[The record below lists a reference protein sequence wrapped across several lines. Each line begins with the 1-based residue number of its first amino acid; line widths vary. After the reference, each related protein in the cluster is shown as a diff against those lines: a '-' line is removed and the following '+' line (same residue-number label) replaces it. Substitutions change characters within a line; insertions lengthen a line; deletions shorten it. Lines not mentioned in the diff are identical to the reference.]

1 MNRKQAPKAKV
12 SQDTAAPCAT
22 KSPCPVR
29 SKAREEGL
37 VLYDGLWYSV
47 GKFVPHHPGGAEVL
61 QQYLGTDIS
70 FVFRVMHRDP
80 DKIMK
85 YRKPVRAAA
94 PDEMK
99 VLTERRSEIC
109 KDMMDEYQTK
119 YKASPAKGMMQNLHP
134 DKFDLESFEKDATS
148 LWKQFI
154 QLGYFKPSRL
164 WIIKNTIALYALLA
178 SSIICMKVLPPSCFV
193 VPGVLLGLFWHQ
205 SGYLMHDAEHHN
217 VAGNERVNDILG
229 WMYGTVC
236 LGVNGA
242 WWREEH
248 REHHAF
254 LNAYDSK
261 GFKDPQMREDIW
273 IQNKKLIPFFGD
285 ELIHFLTNF
294 QHILFLPVIFL
305 AGRVGIVIDSTVTE
319 RKFRPWTKLGNVCH
333 VLLHYAVL
341 CQAPRPVA
349 VYIVAS
355 LWQAILSLQLLGNHY
370 VKPWNYITDATEGNF
385 FIWQILAT
393 QDFSCP
399 KWARWFYGGLNFH
412 YSHHCFP
419 TLSREYFHLTTPLI
433 RSLCEKHGLPFQEIA
448 FVDCVKEM
456 VANFDD
462 VRKEFRE
469 HGRGSLALLYT

>member
-1 MNRKQAPKAKV
+1 MSALQLGTIVGSALVIGNHCLNVNDMNRKQAPKAKV

-47 GKFVPHHPGGAEVL
+47 GKFVPHHPGGAEFL
-61 QQYLGTDIS
+61 LQYLGTDIS
-70 FVFRVMHRDP
+70 FIFRVMHRDP

-99 VLTERRSEIC
+99 VLTERKSEIC

-119 YKASPAKGMMQNLHP
+119 YKASPAKGMMHNLHP

-164 WIIKNTIALYALLA
+164 WIIKNTIVLYALLA
-178 SSIICMKVLPPSCFV
+178 SSIICMKVLPPLCFV

-261 GFKDPQMREDIW
+261 GFKDPQ
-273 IQNKKLIPFFGD
+273 
-285 ELIHFLTNF
+285 
-294 QHILFLPVIFL
+294 V
-305 AGRVGIVIDSTVTE
+305 S
-319 RKFRPWTKLGNVCH
+319 
-333 VLLHYAVL
+333 
-341 CQAPRPVA
+341 
-349 VYIVAS
+349 
-355 LWQAILSLQLLGNHY
+355 
-370 VKPWNYITDATEGNF
+370 
-385 FIWQILAT
+385 
-393 QDFSCP
+393 
-399 KWARWFYGGLNFH
+399 
-412 YSHHCFP
+412 
-419 TLSREYFHLTTPLI
+419 
-433 RSLCEKHGLPFQEIA
+433 
-448 FVDCVKEM
+448 
-456 VANFDD
+456 
-462 VRKEFRE
+462 
-469 HGRGSLALLYT
+469 AL